1 MRTWNVFFI
10 FGYDRISKA
19 IFFALMLQVKIIL
32 FFPVFLFL
40 EINWKIMTPLI
51 FISGDLDDL
60 DGHSIPSGRLSTD
73 MFGSGQSLDRE
84 PSLGQVPVVP
94 PGTPPM
100 DWPHYNGLPTNAA
113 YLGRHSPN
121 IPTSNPHMLP
131 MESMAMLGAHGGPR
145 MLPTDLNDNSPGFHD
160 YPGPPSQNHVEVY

>member
-1 MRTWNVFFI
+1 M
-10 FGYDRISKA
+10 
-19 IFFALMLQVKIIL
+19 
-32 FFPVFLFL
+32 
-40 EINWKIMTPLI
+40 EINWTILTPLI